1 MKVGVSS
8 ASLFMRKDN
17 VDALPAFSALG
28 IQTAEVFL
36 SSFSEYGKAYGKR
49 LAKKKGNVDVYSVHA
64 LNTQFEPQLFNRHDG
79 VRKDAYAVLRK
90 VMESA
95 RELGAKRYTFH
106 GITRAKRNARSGKN
120 DDFSWMADCF
130 QELVRFCQDYG
141 VGVCLENVE
150 WSTYNRPGVFGKIVQ
165 SVPNL
170 YGVLD
175 IKQARIS
182 EYPYETYLS
191 EMGERLSH
199 VHVSDINECGKMC
212 LPGQG
217 CFDFVDMI
225 KRLNDVGFRGPLLI
239 EVYQND
245 YKKEQE
251 LADACNFLQE
261 LVDKYAN
268 S

>member
-17 VDALPAFSALG
+17 VDALPAFNALK
-28 IQTAEVFL
+28 IPCAEVFL

-49 LAKKKGNVDVYSVHA
+49 LAKKKGEVDVYSVHA

-79 VRKDAYAVLRK
+79 VKRDAYAVLKR

-95 RELGAKRYTFH
+95 KELGATRYTFH
-106 GITRAKRNARSGKN
+106 GVTRAKRNARSGKN
-120 DDFSWMADCF
+120 DDFAWMTACF
-130 QELVRFCQDYG
+130 QDLTDFCKDYG

-150 WSTYNRPGVFGKIVQ
+150 WSTYNRPGVFQ
-165 SVPNL
+165 RLATSLPDL

-182 EYPYETYLS
+182 EYPYEAYLT
-191 EMGERLSH
+191 EMGARLSH
-199 VHVSDINECGKMC
+199 VHVSDIDERGKMC
-212 LPGQG
+212 LPGKG
-217 CFDFVDMI
+217 VFDFVTLI
-225 KRLNDVGFRGPLLI
+225 KRLNDVGFDGPLLI

-245 YKKEQE
+245 YQKEDE
-251 LADACNFLQE
+251 LKTACNFLQE
-261 LVDKYAN
+261 LVDKYALR
-268 S
+268 